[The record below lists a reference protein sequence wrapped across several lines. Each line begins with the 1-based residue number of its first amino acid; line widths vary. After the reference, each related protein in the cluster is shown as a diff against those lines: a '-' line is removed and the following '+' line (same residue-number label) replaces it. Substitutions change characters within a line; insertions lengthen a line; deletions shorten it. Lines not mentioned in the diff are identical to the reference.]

1 MNATTTITRTAA
13 GTLTTRPT
21 ITRHGVTRRTTFT
34 PAPAPRDLTATAR
47 DNEPSVRRFL
57 DSIGVHP
64 IAAIRYTRDGLGTHA
79 TCTVLAYPERSAA

>member
-1 MNATTTITRTAA
+1 MF
-13 GTLTTRPT
+13 TLHLRIPHRPGDT
-21 ITRHGVTRRTTFT
+21 
-34 PAPAPRDLTATAR
+34 RDLTATAR

-64 IAAIRYTRDGLGTHA
+64 IAAIRYARNDNGLLA